1 MEKPLSIRIVEVKN
15 EIANILNNS
24 KLNATILEP
33 VVKEIHEELIKVKI
47 EEYQRDKEAWSK
59 EENARTLDDL
69 NEKRNTNSPVD
80 SDKDW
85 KEKKVY
91 SEDWK

>member
-59 EENARTLDDL
+59 EENERTLADL

-80 SDKDW
+80 SDKD
-85 KEKKVY
+85 
-91 SEDWK
+91 